1 MLTYRQSLPTTVS
14 SGLFALTVL
23 SFVSVK
29 LMFYVLGVD
38 LLASLE
44 RLVCYVLFGGLV
56 DDLQLRY
63 EQWLEESTDEQE
75 DPQDKTQ

>member
-14 SGLFALTVL
+14 SGLFPLTVL